1 MWSFSRDAVAAA
13 GIIGCFVLVTAI
25 QGGGG
30 FSGEATDDSLYDET
44 TGSVGGINRAILPLS
59 EQQCEH
65 IHQGLM
71 RFPDAARTGEQAP
84 VLADR
89 VPREQALQD
98 LPANL
103 TQEIPPLHGH
113 KFLKLSDRIL
123 VVDPT
128 SRAVVAMIPRY
139 RLLP

>member
-1 MWSFSRDAVAAA
+1 MWSFSRDAVATA
-13 GIIGCFVLVTAI
+13 GIIGCFALVVAI

-30 FSGEATDDSLYDET
+30 FSRETTDDSLYET
-44 TGSVGGINRAILPLS
+44 TGSIGSLNRAILPLS
-59 EQQCEH
+59 ERQREH
-65 IHQGLM
+65 IHQGLL
-71 RFPDAARTGEQAP
+71 RFPDAARASEQAP

-89 VPREQALQD
+89 VPREQPLQD

-113 KFLKLSDRIL
+113 KFLGLGDRIW
-123 VVDPT
+123 VVQPP
-128 SRAVVAMIPRY
+128 SREVPPVIPRY